1 MSSTDNLLP
10 KISKRR
16 YLCVFHGNLF
26 DSQTSFAA
34 LSFLQYG
41 PFRPQ
46 MQVGIPLWLAMILKK
61 QGKCNI
67 IPPSWLD
74 VTTLRSVIESERG
87 DDIFQVS
94 TVCMCGNKIFKFR
107 TETLATFLSRLCL
120 FTISSSLPIYA
131 SMLVRICKTGTSR
144 TIWL

>member
-1 MSSTDNLLP
+1 
-10 KISKRR
+10 
-16 YLCVFHGNLF
+16 
-26 DSQTSFAA
+26 
-34 LSFLQYG
+34 
-41 PFRPQ
+41 

-94 TVCMCGNKIFKFR
+94 TVCVGTKF
-107 TETLATFLSRLCL
+107 F
-120 FTISSSLPIYA
+120 
-131 SMLVRICKTGTSR
+131 
-144 TIWL
+144 